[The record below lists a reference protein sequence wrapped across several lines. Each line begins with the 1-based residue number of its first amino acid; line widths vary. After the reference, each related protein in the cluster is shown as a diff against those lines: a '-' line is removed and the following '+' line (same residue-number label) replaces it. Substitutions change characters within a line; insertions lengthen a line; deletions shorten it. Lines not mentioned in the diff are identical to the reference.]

1 VKKNITLSAEDD
13 LIRKAREKA
22 IREKKSLNT
31 VFREWLARYVRQ
43 DASAERYEELMKK
56 LSYARSG
63 GKFSRE
69 EMNER

>member
-1 VKKNITLSAEDD
+1 MKKNITLSAEDD

-63 GKFSRE
+63 GKFSGQ